1 MLNYSDYT
9 RMLWDIA
16 EGQMLC
22 VGRVSNLIH
31 YLLQASA
38 LPGDMAEFGCHM
50 GRTAVVMAHLST
62 KPLWLYDSFQ
72 GLPPRSPQDEGALKH
87 FKQGHLATTQDKL
100 REYFQKYNLREP
112 IVHAGWFNSI
122 PHDKL
127 PERLCFAHLD
137 GDLYESI
144 RDSIRLVYPR
154 LVKGGACLIDDYGW
168 CGLTGV
174 KVAIDQYMK
183 DKREP
188 VQPLVTGSD
197 HGFQAV
203 IIKL

>member
-1 MLNYSDYT
+1 MLNYSDFN

-22 VGRVSNLIH
+22 VGRMANLMH
-31 YLLQASA
+31 YVLQTSA

-50 GRTAVVMAHLST
+50 GRSAVLMAHLSS

-72 GLPPRSPQDEGALKH
+72 GLPSRTPQDEGALKH
-87 FKQGHLATTQDKL
+87 FKQGHLTTTRAKL
-100 REYFQKYNLREP
+100 DEYFKKYTVREP
-112 IVHAGWFNSI
+112 IVHEGWFNSI
-122 PHDKL
+122 PTDKL

-168 CGLTGV
+168 TGLAGV
-174 KVAIDQYMK
+174 KIAVDDYMK

-188 VQPLVTGSD
+188 VRPLVTGSD

-203 IIKL
+203 IIKI